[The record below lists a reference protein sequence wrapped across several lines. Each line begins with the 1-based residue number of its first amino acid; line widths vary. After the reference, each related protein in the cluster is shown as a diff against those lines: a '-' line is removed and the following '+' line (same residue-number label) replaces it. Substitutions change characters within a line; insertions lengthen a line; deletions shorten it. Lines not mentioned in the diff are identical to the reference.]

1 MNQNKIK
8 NLHSKID
15 EYGYA
20 LENSQ
25 IVMLDNK
32 LNIVEADSKRVL
44 ASNRV
49 ELDLLIAYLETLCK
63 RMSEKK

>member
-1 MNQNKIK
+1 MNRNKIK
-8 NLHSKID
+8 NLQSKID

-44 ASNRV
+44 AANRV

-63 RMSEKK
+63 RMLEKK